1 MKNLNTILTQL
12 FVILLLGAFSQG
24 TLSAQYE
31 NQGLKFSKAK
41 KLKKVLKK
49 AKKNDQMVFVDF
61 TAEWCVPCQI
71 MEESTFLD
79 FHLGNLYNDNFINYK
94 LDIDS
99 KEGKK
104 FKKKYAITFL
114 PSFMYFDQNGE
125 PQMKEHGSKTV
136 EELMAMAKKFM
147 RENS

>member
-1 MKNLNTILTQL
+1 MRKFKQALL
-12 FVILLLGAFSQG
+12 FLLVTLFSAVCSLHTLQAQFEDQG
-24 TLSAQYE
+24 I
-31 NQGLKFSKAK
+31 KFTSG

-49 AKKNDQMVFVDF
+49 AKKKGQMVFVDV
-61 TAEWCVPCQI
+61 TAEWCVPCEI

-79 FHLGNLYNDNFINYK
+79 FHLGKLYNANFVNYK

-114 PSFMYFDQNGE
+114 PSFLYFDPNGN
-125 PQMKEHGSKTV
+125 PQIKEHGSKTV
-136 EELMAMAKKFM
+136 EELTQLANEFISDHK
-147 RENS
+147 